1 MVNKRK
7 QFSLNKLKKYSFLL
21 FLTSLTLLSQSKD
34 TYFFKGNINLNNN
47 GIDWIPLFSRDK
59 PTLISNFSFGKER
72 FSVNPLIRYDLEGFQ
87 MWGIDIY
94 WNYRF
99 IEKNKFTFDFGA
111 FLPGVFTQ
119 KVNVTEVKLPKSILQ
134 PWSAAMFNPN
144 ITFLL
149 NKKISLKVSYYQGFP
164 LKRVNTDMYDKVR
177 MFFLSPILS
186 GFNLNDNLILNWIP
200 QIYSIELDNEPTGFF
215 AAQTISL
222 THKSFP
228 FSVSSVMNKP
238 IYFGGLSGKKF
249 DWNIALNYS
258 FELFFEKKS
267 ISN

>member
-1 MVNKRK
+1 
-7 QFSLNKLKKYSFLL
+7 
-21 FLTSLTLLSQSKD
+21 
-34 TYFFKGNINLNNN
+34 
-47 GIDWIPLFSRDK
+47 
-59 PTLISNFSFGKER
+59 
-72 FSVNPLIRYDLEGFQ
+72 

-186 GFNLNDNLILNWIP
+186 GFNLNNKLILNWSP
-200 QIYSIELDNEPTGFF
+200 QIYSIELDNDPTGFF